1 MRYEILERKQIKN
14 RKPWFSMTAD
24 DGTVMIFNSKAE
36 ARNYLHDK
44 GYTIN
49 SPDILLVEVR

>member
-1 MRYEILERKQIKN
+1 MRYEILERKQVKN
-14 RKPWFSMTAD
+14 RKPWFSMTDD